1 MARICSPFLFPVKN
15 NRVIGPNMKIFI
27 SILRNRL
34 LKACAKFIIERSEI
48 RKKQYAFKSVHFEC
62 RMVFTKIFRK
72 KEAFFS

>member
-15 NRVIGPNMKIFI
+15 NRVIGPNMKIVI

-48 RKKQYAFKSVHFEC
+48 RKKLHAFKTSPFGV
-62 RMVFTKIFRK
+62 
-72 KEAFFS
+72 